1 MKLKFTNQEQLLQ
14 AIGEVLR
21 TRRVAQG
28 LSQEAFAEV
37 VGLHRTYVGAIERGE
52 RNVTISNLSK
62 ISAKL
67 GISLSLLIGEA
78 EGLAQ
83 TRANG

>member
-1 MKLKFTNQEQLLQ
+1 MNLKFTNQEQLLQ
-14 AIGEVLR
+14 AIGEVVR

-52 RNVTISNLSK
+52 RNVTIGNLSK
-62 ISAKL
+62 ISVKL
-67 GISLSLLIGEA
+67 GINLSLLIGEA

>member
-1 MKLKFTNQEQLLQ
+1 MKLKSTNQEQLLQ
-14 AIGEVLR
+14 AIGEVVR

-37 VGLHRTYVGAIERGE
+37 VGLHRTYVGGIERGE

-67 GISLSLLIGEA
+67 GISLSLLTGEA